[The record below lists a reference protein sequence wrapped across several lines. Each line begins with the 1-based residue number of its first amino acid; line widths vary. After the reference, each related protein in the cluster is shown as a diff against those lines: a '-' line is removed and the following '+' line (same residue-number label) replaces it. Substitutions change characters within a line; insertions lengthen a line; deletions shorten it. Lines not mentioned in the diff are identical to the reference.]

1 MTDYAHVTD
10 NTVDQVGLPDTYR
23 RSDGSTVSGYQH
35 SDPADLAAD
44 GWLPLVEDRPDLGPN
59 EMHGQPTYTVAD
71 GQVTATYQVEPV
83 PTADL
88 PADPDLIPPD
98 PTRLRSPR

>member
-1 MTDYAHVTD
+1 MTLYAHVTD
-10 NTVDQVGLPDTYR
+10 GVVDRFGLPDTWR
-23 RSDGSTVSGYQH
+23 RDDGSTVSGYH
-35 SDPADLAAD
+35 FTDPADLAAD

-88 PADPDLIPPD
+88 PADPDLIPPN